1 LLGYIQSKRQLL
13 LLDNFE
19 HLVNDQSIQ
28 LLVDLLAQAPQV
40 KMLVTSWTRL
50 NAHFE
55 HVLTLGGLD
64 VPLSEADYQDQP
76 IERVIAGYS
85 AIQFFVQR
93 ARHLDPGFSIDAGD
107 LKSVVQICQMVEGM
121 PLGIEL
127 AATWLEVLT
136 PAEIMTEITRNLDF
150 LAAKW
155 PDRPERQHSLRAVF
169 DSSWKLLA
177 EPERV
182 VLRSLTVFQSSFS
195 RQAAQAVS
203 GASIQL
209 LMALQ
214 NKSWLQVQNGSRYQ
228 IHELLCQYANE
239 NLQADPSTWQPELTD
254 SNPGDGRSG
263 IAGGR
268 DSNPGIIHT
277 AADYLYTC
285 TRREYGHDSAG
296 RVRLL
301 MG

>member
-1 LLGYIQSKRQLL
+1 
-13 LLDNFE
+13 
-19 HLVNDQSIQ
+19 
-28 LLVDLLAQAPQV
+28 
-40 KMLVTSWTRL
+40 
-50 NAHFE
+50 
-55 HVLTLGGLD
+55 
-64 VPLSEADYQDQP
+64 
-76 IERVIAGYS
+76 
-85 AIQFFVQR
+85 
-93 ARHLDPGFSIDAGD
+93 
-107 LKSVVQICQMVEGM
+107 
-121 PLGIEL
+121 
-127 AATWLEVLT
+127 
-136 PAEIMTEITRNLDF
+136 
-150 LAAKW
+150 
-155 PDRPERQHSLRAVF
+155 
-169 DSSWKLLA
+169 
-177 EPERV
+177 V